1 MPKLAG
7 RSQPP
12 NRGTSWK
19 NSIMLSKQM
28 RLDMKQEGHMDLNEY
43 VNIFYLKISS
53 DNSFTYIINF

>member
-1 MPKLAG
+1 
-7 RSQPP
+7 
-12 NRGTSWK
+12 
-19 NSIMLSKQM
+19 MLSKQM